1 MICCSVV
8 RNSPWFK
15 ALHDDYD
22 ALRGMLA
29 DTEVLL
35 TTERRLRLAAEKSDK
50 HNAEDARKLAEL
62 RRRLASGAQRAKRVE
77 QLLCASDGKVG
88 LGMAEAGALA
98 AKDRRAASS
107 KIAELEA
114 QLAAVQGLKHTPQF
128 VLLRTFVAPHSHS
141 LFCDSTFGALQAK

>member
-15 ALHDDYD
+15 ALHDEYD

-29 DTEVLL
+29 NTEALL
-35 TTERRLRLAAEKSDK
+35 TTERRLRLTAENAGK

-62 RRRLASGAQRAKRVE
+62 RRRLASGAQRAKKVE

-88 LGMAEAGALA
+88 LGMAEAGTLA

-107 KIAELEA
+107 KIVELQA
-114 QLAAVQGLKHTPQF
+114 QLAAVQGLQHFPHV
-128 VLLRTFVAPHSHS
+128 VLLCSSFAPHSHG
-141 LFCDSTFGALQAK
+141 LFRDST